1 MIGAKSVCLYIKK
14 CPDPWVS
21 IITVG
26 GDMQTIRIVVSGMQ
40 PTDYSALVPGVVLR
54 PGPNDLEVLHW
65 LNLRSH
71 LKSQINGGF
80 VSVDPKEEATAIESF
95 RSELFAKFKSLG
107 VPAIKVAAETGDF
120 SKGALHELAMEWLLS
135 KIEER
140 EDGRDERELE
150 SMSISRKALTN
161 SKRANTI
168 AIGAAILSAAA
179 TIIAALIAIKF
190 GK

>member
-1 MIGAKSVCLYIKK
+1 
-14 CPDPWVS
+14 
-21 IITVG
+21 
-26 GDMQTIRIVVSGMQ
+26 MQTIRIVVSGMQ

-54 PGPNDLEVLHW
+54 PGQNDLEVLHW
-65 LNLRSH
+65 LNLRCH
-71 LKSQINGGF
+71 LKSQIDGGF
-80 VSVDPKEEATAIESF
+80 VSVDPNEEATAIESF

-107 VPAIKVAAETGDF
+107 VPSVKVAAETGDF

-135 KIEER
+135 KTEER

-168 AIGAAILSAAA
+168 AISAAILSAAA